1 MLRGVRSRASSR
13 GGRRTILRGFWGAE
27 EADLE
32 LELFET
38 VVEIE
43 DLALEF
49 GELELGEAVF

>member
-1 MLRGVRSRASSR
+1 
-13 GGRRTILRGFWGAE
+13 LRGFWGAE

-43 DLALEF
+43 DLSLEF
-49 GELELGEAVF
+49 GELELSEAVFWGVGVRDF

>member
-1 MLRGVRSRASSR
+1 MLDHVHRRERGRL
-13 GGRRTILRGFWGAE
+13 TILRCFWGAE

-38 VVEIE
+38 IVEVE
-43 DLALEF
+43 DLSFEF